1 MRQEK
6 IMWIVELNIAG
17 YQFTRQIPDLRGAS
31 LRSVRL
37 HPPTLHRRVPQ
48 PPSPHAA

>member
-1 MRQEK
+1 
-6 IMWIVELNIAG
+6 MWIVELNIAG
-17 YQFTRQIPDLRGAS
+17 YRFTRQIPDLRSAS

-37 HPPTLHRRVPQ
+37 HPPGLHRRVPQ